1 MFRFSEFLFC
11 DFAWIRGIKYSKLKI
26 PLSMTEYA
34 IALFYKTS
42 NNSSILS
49 CLLTFILIQTI
60 SIRNKY
66 FNQFS
71 SVYMLWFNFI
81 LGSNFLFFCFWV
93 LKCMIMSLKQ
103 RKIEFELRIKL
114 NHNIYIQLS
123 NINKKEIFGN
133 YFIISF
139 SVWMVLNYIDGI
151 FLIFKF
157 TSKYTD
163 IFHCEKLNDC
173 SSLWRTL
180 NQMLLNLLA
189 VLILFCFQKC
199 T

>member
-1 MFRFSEFLFC
+1 MTNCPFLYRQHVKKGKNEIIFSKNIFKLGKSMFRFSEFLFC

-93 LKCMIMSLKQ
+93 L
-103 RKIEFELRIKL
+103 
-114 NHNIYIQLS
+114 
-123 NINKKEIFGN
+123 
-133 YFIISF
+133 
-139 SVWMVLNYIDGI
+139 
-151 FLIFKF
+151 
-157 TSKYTD
+157 
-163 IFHCEKLNDC
+163 
-173 SSLWRTL
+173 
-180 NQMLLNLLA
+180 
-189 VLILFCFQKC
+189 
-199 T
+199 